1 LPLGQITGST
11 AVTPQMKSITKLYN
25 TMKIFLILIC
35 SLIVSTRATAQ
46 SELFKAEWAKTEKT
60 ISKIDSATNYVALQR
75 HNFRCKRTNL
85 VLDSHNNLEIKHF
98 MKIKYKKGTRNKIKA
113 VTINGQMVLI
123 KSRYRVKLF
132 GLKVISS
139 FISLGNKSWLW
150 TYKTND
156 AKHYTTAEIIKNWQ

>member
-1 LPLGQITGST
+1 
-11 AVTPQMKSITKLYN
+11 
-25 TMKIFLILIC
+25 
-35 SLIVSTRATAQ
+35 
-46 SELFKAEWAKTEKT
+46 
-60 ISKIDSATNYVALQR
+60 
-75 HNFRCKRTNL
+75 
-85 VLDSHNNLEIKHF
+85 